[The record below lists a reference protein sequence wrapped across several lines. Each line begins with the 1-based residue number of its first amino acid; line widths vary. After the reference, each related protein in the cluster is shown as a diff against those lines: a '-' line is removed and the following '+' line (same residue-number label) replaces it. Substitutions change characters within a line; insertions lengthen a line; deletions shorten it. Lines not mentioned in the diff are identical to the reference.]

1 MITFLVFDDDFMPS
15 VRTSMI
21 FFCFTRE
28 NSGNLQASH
37 DFFFFALK
45 IDNLRYIFFFFEG
58 NARRDW
64 RSWVPRTEGNFYL
77 YIYRVQYTIKLS

>member
-45 IDNLRYIFFFFEG
+45 IDNLRYIFFFSSKGMPGEIGEAGSPGQRVIFIY
-58 NARRDW
+58 
-64 RSWVPRTEGNFYL
+64 T
-77 YIYRVQYTIKLS
+77 YIVSNIQLS